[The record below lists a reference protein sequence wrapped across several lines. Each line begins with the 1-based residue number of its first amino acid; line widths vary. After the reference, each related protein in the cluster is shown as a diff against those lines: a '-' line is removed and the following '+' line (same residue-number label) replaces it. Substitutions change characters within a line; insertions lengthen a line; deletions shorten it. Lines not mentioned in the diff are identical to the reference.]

1 MARAAASSRR
11 LDSTTQANILD
22 ALRAGNTRRVAANV
36 CEVSE
41 SLLKHWLAT
50 MPKFKTAVEKAEAE
64 AEMAMV
70 AVMVDNAKTW
80 NRWQPAL
87 QWLSRRRAVDWAEI
101 QRFEVYQKIEEIKE
115 LQEELA
121 GEGIDVSV
129 QQLVADYQAMNDA
142 KKGRKGK
149 LLKAL
154 PPPVG
159 SNA

>member
-1 MARAAASSRR
+1 MARATAAFRR
-11 LDSTTQANILD
+11 LDSTTQTNILD
-22 ALRAGNTRRVAANV
+22 ALKAGNTRRVAANV
-36 CEVSE
+36 SEVSE
-41 SLLKHWLAT
+41 ALLRHWLAT
-50 MPKFKTAVEKAEAE
+50 IPKFKTSVEKAEAE

-115 LQEELA
+115 LHEELA
-121 GEGIDVSV
+121 REGIDVPV
-129 QQLVADYQAMNDA
+129 QQLLADYQQMNEA

-149 LLKAL
+149 MLKAL
-154 PPPVG
+154 PPPAPA
-159 SNA
+159 S

>member
-1 MARAAASSRR
+1 MARAPAAFKK
-11 LDSTTQANILD
+11 LDQATQTNILD
-22 ALRAGNTRRVAANV
+22 ALRAGNTRRVAANA

-41 SLLKHWLAT
+41 ALLKHWLAT
-50 MPKFKTAVEKAEAE
+50 IPRFKTAVEKAEAE
-64 AEMAMV
+64 AEMTMV

-121 GEGIDVSV
+121 GEGIDVTV
-129 QQLVADYQAMNDA
+129 QQLLADYQQMAEA
-142 KKGRKGK
+142 RKGRKGK

-154 PPPVG
+154 PPPV
-159 SNA
+159 AQA